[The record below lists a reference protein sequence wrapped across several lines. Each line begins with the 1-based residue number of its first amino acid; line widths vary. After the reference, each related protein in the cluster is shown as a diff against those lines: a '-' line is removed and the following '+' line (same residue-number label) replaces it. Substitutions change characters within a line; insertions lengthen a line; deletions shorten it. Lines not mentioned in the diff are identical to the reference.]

1 MKILVLNCGSSSVKY
16 QLINMVNEEVIASGL
31 VERIG
36 GEESIFSYKP
46 GNKDK
51 IKYVKEG
58 MDHAKAMNEIISMLT
73 SKENGVI
80 SSIKE
85 IDAVGHRVVHG
96 GEYFIKSVIINDEVI
111 KKIEECIELAP
122 LHNPANLKG
131 IKIMMDLLP
140 GVKNVA
146 VFDTAFHQTMPDY
159 AYIYPLPYRFYKD
172 FKIRRYG
179 FHGTSHRY
187 VSIKAAEYLN
197 KKIDKCNLIT
207 CHLGNGASITAI
219 KNGVS
224 VDTSMGFTPL
234 EGLMM
239 GTRTGDID
247 PAIVLFLIDKFGMTT
262 TQVNNI
268 LNKESGLLG
277 ISGISNDMRLIIEE
291 RDKNKNKLAAL
302 SLDIYVYKV
311 KKYIGAYIAALGEVD
326 ALIFTAGVGENDSEI
341 RERVCENME
350 NFGIKLDLKKNVELN
365 RKEGI
370 ISTSD
375 SKVKVII
382 IPTNEELMIAK
393 DTYELIKEKGK

>member
-16 QLINMVNEEVIASGL
+16 QLINMENEEVLASGL

-36 GEESIFSYKP
+36 GEESIFTYKP
-46 GNKDK
+46 ANKDK
-51 IKYVKEG
+51 IKYVIQNV
-58 MDHAKAMNEIISMLT
+58 DYNKALTEVISKLT

-80 SSIKE
+80 SSINE
-85 IDAVGHRVVHG
+85 INAIGHRVVHG
-96 GEYFIKSVIINDEVI
+96 GEYFIKSVIINDEVM

-131 IKIMMDLLP
+131 IKVMKELLP
-140 GVKNVA
+140 DVPNVA

-187 VSIKAAEYLN
+187 VTLKASEYLN
-197 KKIDKCNLIT
+197 KKVEKLNLIT

-247 PAIVLFLIDKFGMTT
+247 PAIVLFLIDKFNMTT
-262 TQVNNI
+262 AHVNNI

-277 ISGISNDMRLIIEE
+277 VSGISNDMRLVIDD
-291 RDKNKNKLAAL
+291 RDKNNNLYAKLAM
-302 SLDIYVYKV
+302 DIYIYRV
-311 KKYIGAYIAALGEVD
+311 KKYIGAYMTVLGDVD
-326 ALIFTAGVGENDSEI
+326 AIIFTAGVGENDIEV

-350 NFGIKLDLKKNVELN
+350 NFGIKLDLKKNKELN
-365 RKEGI
+365 RKDGI
-370 ISTSD
+370 ISASD

-393 DTYELIKEKGK
+393 DTYELVKNRK

>member
-1 MKILVLNCGSSSVKY
+1 MKVLVLNCGSSSVKY
-16 QLINMVNEEVIASGL
+16 QLINMVNEEVLASGL

-58 MDHAKAMNEIISMLT
+58 VDHAKAMNEVISMLT

-96 GEYFIKSVIINDEVI
+96 GEYFIKSVIINDEVM

-131 IKIMMDLLP
+131 IKIMMELLP

-146 VFDTAFHQTMPDY
+146 VFDTAFHQTMPEY

-187 VSIKAAEYLN
+187 VSMKAAEYLN
-197 KKIDKCNLIT
+197 KKLEKCNLIT

-262 TQVNNI
+262 AQVNNI

-291 RDKNKNKLAAL
+291 RDKNKNKHAAL
-302 SLDIYVYKV
+302 SLDIYVYRV
-311 KKYIGAYIAALGEVD
+311 KKYIGAYMAALGDVD
-326 ALIFTAGVGENDSEI
+326 AIIFTAGVGENDAEI

-350 NFGIKLDLKKNVELN
+350 NFGIKLDLKKNQELN

-370 ISTSD
+370 ISSPD

-393 DTYELIKEKGK
+393 DTYELVKGKK